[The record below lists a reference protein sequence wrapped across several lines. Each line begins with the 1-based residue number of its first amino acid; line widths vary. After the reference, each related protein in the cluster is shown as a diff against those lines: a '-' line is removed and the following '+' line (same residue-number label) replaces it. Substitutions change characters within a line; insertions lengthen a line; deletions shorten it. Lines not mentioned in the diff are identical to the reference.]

1 MTHLPELI
9 ETERMIVRVAQP
21 GDGAS
26 FNKAIL
32 ESIEHLKDWLG
43 WVTPPPTE
51 SQSEES
57 CRKAYG
63 RFLLNEDL
71 MALFFHKETGEVIGG
86 SGLHNADW
94 DKRQFEVGYWGNS
107 RYSKQGFMTEGVK
120 ALVSYALNE
129 LKATRVYLTTDERNS
144 ASWKLAERAGFVHEG
159 TLRND
164 RYDMEGNLRNTKVY
178 SVVPS
183 DSQR

>member
-1 MTHLPELI
+1 MYLPEVVETDRLI
-9 ETERMIVRVAQP
+9 IRVAKP

-32 ESIEHLKDWLG
+32 ESLEHLKDWLG
-43 WVTPPPTE
+43 WVTPPPTLV
-51 SQSEES
+51 QSEES

-71 MALFFHKETGEVIGG
+71 MALFVHKETGEIVGG

-94 DKRQFEVGYWGNS
+94 DMRQFEVGYWGNI
-107 RYSKQGFMTEGVK
+107 RYSKQGLMTEGVK
-120 ALVSYALNE
+120 ALVTYAINE
-129 LKATRVYLTTDERNS
+129 LKASRVFLTTDERNV
-144 ASWKLAERAGFVHEG
+144 ASWKLAERVGFTYEG

-164 RYDMEGNLRNTKVY
+164 RYDMEGKFRNTRIY

-183 DSQR
+183 DSQ

>member
-1 MTHLPELI
+1 MYLTEVI
-9 ETERMIVRVAQP
+9 ETDRLIVRVARP
-21 GDGAS
+21 GDGAC

-32 ESIEHLKDWLG
+32 ESIDQLKDWLG
-43 WVTPPPTE
+43 WVTPPPTTV
-51 SQSEES
+51 QSEES

-71 MALFFHKETGEVIGG
+71 MVLFFHKETGEVVGG
-86 SGLHNADW
+86 SGLHNPDW

-107 RYSKQGFMTEGVK
+107 RYSKQGLMTEGVK
-120 ALVSYALNE
+120 ALVSYALKE
-129 LKATRVYLTTDERNS
+129 LKASRIFLTTDERNIS
-144 ASWKLAERAGFVHEG
+144 SWKLAERVGFIHEG

-164 RYDMEGNLRNTKVY
+164 RYDMAGKLRNTKIY

-183 DSQR
+183 DPQ